1 MIGKVFKALT
11 AAFLSLVFSISPG
24 LTAVAD
30 NNDISGGL
38 TDVGGLGMRS
48 ITTSTEE
55 ELPSINTFTLN

>member
-30 NNDISGGL
+30 NNDISDG
-38 TDVGGLGMRS
+38 
-48 ITTSTEE
+48 
-55 ELPSINTFTLN
+55 TFTLG